1 MLPIWQPASGG
12 WVAICNVLITVF
24 LWLKVTTHIGAF
36 FFLVIKICLFLL
48 GYPCTK
54 P

>member
-1 MLPIWQPASGG
+1 MLPMWQPASGG
-12 WVAICNVLITVF
+12 WVAICTVLITVF
-24 LWLKVTTHIGAF
+24 LCLKVTTHTDPF
-36 FFLVIKICLFLL
+36 SFLVIKICLFLL

>member
-1 MLPIWQPASGG
+1 MLPMWQPASGG

-24 LWLKVTTHIGAF
+24 LWMKVTTHTDPFSVLAT
-36 FFLVIKICLFLL
+36 KICLFLL